1 MIARSQGDGSAGVGV
16 CRRSDPSISRE
27 RIFGLCFKSPRR
39 LPSGRSVRRGRRDHR
54 GAVGSRPCRY
64 GSVEGLPVWPNRDPS
79 FETGGINLYGF
90 VRNRPVI
97 ALDPLGLQEQLPLPP
112 GFHYY
117 SPGAGDYGDWV
128 PGIDFE
134 DCLYQADY
142 RRRLR
147 DMATSRWHRKVA
159 PGPVPGFGHG
169 LCPEIINL
177 ALEAAHL
184 AEMAHQMGEANARRE
199 ESKRLFEAD
208 AWACGKAWAVPV
220 MLQPPAQ

>member
-1 MIARSQGDGSAGVGV
+1 M
-16 CRRSDPSISRE
+16 
-27 RIFGLCFKSPRR
+27 FN
-39 LPSGRSVRRGRRDHR
+39 
-54 GAVGSRPCRY
+54 
-64 GSVEGLPVWPNRDPS
+64 VWPNRDPS

-97 ALDPLGLQEQLPLPP
+97 ALDPSGLQEQLPLPP